1 MIWDWVKPS
10 APDRTIQQNLIDIT
24 NSSNLKQIHTESTR
38 EKALLDLVFT
48 TNPTLLRNSTSVP
61 GISDHDMIVTDIDT
75 KPMTIKQPKRKCY
88 LFSRANWP
96 DLNESLKDLSDD
108 IQKMI
113 TEGKNIN
120 DLWTH
125 FKNTIKEKIDKHIP
139 SRMRGGRP
147 KSPWI
152 NRDIK
157 RMLKKKQRLF
167 IQARK
172 TRNWDNYKHFQR
184 ECKKAI
190 RRAEWT
196 HVNNIIE
203 DGLKNKNTK
212 PFWNYIKCRRQ
223 DNIGIAPL
231 KENATLFSDSKS
243 KARILIQQFQSV
255 FTPEDNSPLPP
266 MKQNSYAP
274 IENIKITTAGVTKL
288 LKGINPA
295 KSCGPDSIPN
305 AVLKNCA
312 NTLAPAL
319 AKIFQISLDSG
330 TLPEDWK
337 KANISSVFKK
347 GDKHQASNYRP
358 VSLTSVCCKILEHVV
373 CRHLMCHLEKN
384 NILTNLNHGFR
395 SGFSCETQL
404 LTTLN
409 DLLQSYDQGKQI
421 DVAILDFSKAFD
433 TVPHRK
439 LLYKLKNYG
448 INGPVHT
455 WLSNFLTKRTMKV
468 VLEGESSDEVLVE
481 SGVPQG
487 TVLGP
492 VLFLCH
498 INDLPLSVNSQVRL
512 FADDCLLYR
521 NIDSQQ
527 DHITLQNDLKN
538 LEQWATNWGMR
549 FNAKKCYILSIRTKF
564 NYLFYSLDNCILKQV
579 TSNPYLGLQISQD
592 LKWHTHICNIT
603 NRASSTLG
611 FLQRNLKN
619 CSKECRKSAYLSL
632 IRSTLEYGSIVWNSQ
647 YKTDIERLE
656 RIQNRAARFITKDY
670 KSREPGSMTS
680 MLKNLQLP
688 SLEERRKQLRL
699 IFLYKVVEGLV
710 PAVPPQQFLKP
721 KQNNKRQIRAK
732 RFADCIS
739 NNIVAKSETCNSKA
753 FEIPRSYTDQYKQS
767 FFVSTLIDWNHLD
780 NSIVSSSTI
789 DSFKK
794 KISLRD

>member
-1 MIWDWVKPS
+1 
-10 APDRTIQQNLIDIT
+10 
-24 NSSNLKQIHTESTR
+24 
-38 EKALLDLVFT
+38 
-48 TNPTLLRNSTSVP
+48 
-61 GISDHDMIVTDIDT
+61 
-75 KPMTIKQPKRKCY
+75 
-88 LFSRANWP
+88 
-96 DLNESLKDLSDD
+96 
-108 IQKMI
+108 
-113 TEGKNIN
+113 
-120 DLWTH
+120 
-125 FKNTIKEKIDKHIP
+125 
-139 SRMRGGRP
+139 
-147 KSPWI
+147 
-152 NRDIK
+152 
-157 RMLKKKQRLF
+157 
-167 IQARK
+167 
-172 TRNWDNYKHFQR
+172 
-184 ECKKAI
+184 
-190 RRAEWT
+190 
-196 HVNNIIE
+196 
-203 DGLKNKNTK
+203 
-212 PFWNYIKCRRQ
+212 
-223 DNIGIAPL
+223 
-231 KENATLFSDSKS
+231 
-243 KARILIQQFQSV
+243 
-255 FTPEDNSPLPP
+255 
-266 MKQNSYAP
+266 
-274 IENIKITTAGVTKL
+274 
-288 LKGINPA
+288 
-295 KSCGPDSIPN
+295 
-305 AVLKNCA
+305 
-312 NTLAPAL
+312 
-319 AKIFQISLDSG
+319 
-330 TLPEDWK
+330 
-337 KANISSVFKK
+337 
-347 GDKHQASNYRP
+347 
-358 VSLTSVCCKILEHVV
+358 
-373 CRHLMCHLEKN
+373 MCHLEKN